1 MCISLLVVVFSRE
14 QRTLDL
20 ENRARYQALH
30 NRWVVLDRTVTFG
43 DDEPVGNS
51 QEYLELS
58 EGEEGEEEEEK
69 EKGKLKLRV
78 RGCSISWGIGLSLTT
93 RGSGG
98 TAHTFK

>member
-1 MCISLLVVVFSRE
+1 MQLDTTIFIPLLVVVFSRE

-58 EGEEGEEEEEK
+58 EGEEEE

-78 RGCSISWGIGLSLTT
+78 RGCSTSRNRTLTD
-93 RGSGG
+93 
-98 TAHTFK
+98 H

>member
-1 MCISLLVVVFSRE
+1 MCIAVLLFLSRE

-30 NRWVVLDRTVTFG
+30 NRWIVLDRTVTFA

-58 EGEEGEEEEEK
+58 EGEEEEEK
-69 EKGKLKLRV
+69 E
-78 RGCSISWGIGLSLTT
+78 RGEMEWVI
-93 RGSGG
+93 
-98 TAHTFK
+98 K